1 MTNEF
6 VCKVRTNRLFTD
18 QQNCTVDKAS
28 RIITITG
35 VFVETKNGWANQV
48 SLELAGMRNP
58 VNNKAGSGFVIR
70 TYEDKNQIYSMDKLD
85 ALQMK
90 PTLECPAPFIRIKN
104 RIKDKEY
111 QTLCHIVRELET
123 YMLTARK
130 LPTDFSAVIKSKF
143 IDTMNKQEPDPL
155 DRIPTGLGSQMRD
168 MNLEARLIRLEM
180 NQAKAITDLNN
191 AVATS
196 QITMK
201 KALFEMDT
209 KKTKAINKMQNL
221 LDTIVKN
228 IPD

>member
-1 MTNEF
+1 M
-6 VCKVRTNRLFTD
+6 
-18 QQNCTVDKAS
+18 DKAS
-28 RIITITG
+28 RIVTITG
-35 VFVETKNGWANQV
+35 AFVETKNGWANQV
-48 SLELAGMRNP
+48 SIELAGMRNP

-130 LPTDFSAVIKSKF
+130 LPTDFKSPAKAPFEKPKPVKPKEKGFTGFGAKIKSKL
-143 IDTMNKQEPDPL
+143 IDIMNNQEPELEPL

-201 KALFEMDT
+201 KALTEMDT
-209 KKTKAINKMQNL
+209 KKTKAMNKMQNL
-221 LDTIVKN
+221 LDTIV
-228 IPD
+228 